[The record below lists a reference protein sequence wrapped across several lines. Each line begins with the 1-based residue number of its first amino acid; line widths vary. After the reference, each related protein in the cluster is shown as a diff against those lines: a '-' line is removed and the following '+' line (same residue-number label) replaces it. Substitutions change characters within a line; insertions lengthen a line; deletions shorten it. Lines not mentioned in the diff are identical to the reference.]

1 MGDDAIF
8 TDDPL
13 GVYLSQVRLVPAMD
27 QAEEI
32 ACIEHVKARDDMSE
46 AARKRLI
53 EANLGLDTP
62 IRRRSALSSFGVRS
76 FGSSPSIGGDPTM
89 CVRVYL
95 SARAGKLVLFTI
107 SGHE

>member
-1 MGDDAIF
+1 MGDDAVF

-13 GVYLSQVRLVPAMD
+13 GFYLSVVRRVPAMD

-53 EANLGLDTP
+53 EAIWDWLYHLRNATETNESTFL
-62 IRRRSALSSFGVRS
+62 I
-76 FGSSPSIGGDPTM
+76 
-89 CVRVYL
+89 
-95 SARAGKLVLFTI
+95 
-107 SGHE
+107 